1 MAVVGMSKFVLFKL
15 NVDFIVFR
23 RLHLPHAVY
32 RRPVVFTVLLA
43 GQRYVVRAEKILPT
57 TKSSS
62 QQCHRPPF
70 ILLSFSTDLEAA
82 HFEFAFSNVWLWIEW
97 IFYMLKD
104 GLEAHVLDGWVG
116 HEPHPEVAAG

>member
-1 MAVVGMSKFVLFKL
+1 
-15 NVDFIVFR
+15 
-23 RLHLPHAVY
+23 
-32 RRPVVFTVLLA
+32 VLLA

-116 HEPHPEVAAG
+116 HEPHPEVAAGWSDDGWEVLATKSAWKMKMEKRVADRATATT